1 MIKIPPIP
9 PEKRAKAQPFIDKG
23 YFTEET
29 LYTYWAE
36 GFLEGYWEGYGSSI
50 QKIKQRATEAQFRQV
65 ASSAICHMFE
75 EKLSSCEMAKVVDMP
90 VEEVEEIL
98 LNNQL
103 IPEQLKTYA
112 LTH

>member
-1 MIKIPPIP
+1 MIEIPPIP

-36 GFLEGYWEGYGSSI
+36 GFLEGYWEGYWQGYGSSI

-75 EKLSSCEMAKVVDMP
+75 ENLNSSEMAKVLDMP
-90 VEEVEEIL
+90 VNEVKAL
-98 LNNQL
+98 LLAQGL
-103 IPEQLKTYA
+103 G
-112 LTH
+112 